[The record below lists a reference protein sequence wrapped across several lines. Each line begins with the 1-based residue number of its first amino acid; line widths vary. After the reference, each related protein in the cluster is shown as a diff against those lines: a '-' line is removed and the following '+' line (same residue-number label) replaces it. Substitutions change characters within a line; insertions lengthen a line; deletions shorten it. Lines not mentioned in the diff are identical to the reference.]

1 MGADDGRRFYSTLMG
16 PTLFDGNASVFF
28 LMEVH
33 PYYIC
38 PARAYVHIPVELQL
52 PARSDAGWMMR
63 DAPALEL
70 STRDAESL
78 AAAHAHRSW
87 TIWAE
92 DLQHEANLYWAGTQ
106 TSNGNSDS
114 DTDEDVPDLQ
124 LDSDS
129 DTDED
134 VPDLQLTDDSDS
146 DDDMP
151 GLEIP
156 VAQAA

>member
-1 MGADDGRRFYSTLMG
+1 MIRAPHVFLHADD
-16 PTLFDGNASVFF
+16 V
-28 LMEVH
+28 
-33 PYYIC
+33 
-38 PARAYVHIPVELQL
+38 YVHIPVELQL
-52 PARSDAGWMMR
+52 PARSDASWMMR

-92 DLQHEANLYWAGTQ
+92 DIQHEANLYWTGTR
-106 TSNGNSDS
+106 TSNG
-114 DTDEDVPDLQ
+114 
-124 LDSDS
+124 DSDS

-156 VAQAA
+156 VAPAA